1 MSTFRFDRRDQDVR
15 QSPVKAIAT
24 HPERLPSYRAATTCA
39 VGGCSVR
46 IRPRRRTSR
55 TRSPRHPPSV
65 RVNGATQVP
74 SWLGGSTLAVFRQRI
89 GASRDACDRQMPNIR
104 LRQAPTNRSATG
116 TIELSPVISVCGALH
131 GAPHASATCSRSL
144 QEVFSPAVVALEQPT
159 SDTSVTDLPRA
170 EHAFAHRELHALSR
184 LDDSTLSRTSSRNIG
199 LDRAHCSFVKK
210 EQLPRS
216 EAPSIERRPTTSASL
231 RMPS

>member
-1 MSTFRFDRRDQDVR
+1 MSAYRFDRRDQDVR
-15 QSPVKAIAT
+15 RSPVKAIAT

-74 SWLGGSTLAVFRQRI
+74 SWLGDSTLEAFRPRF

-104 LRQAPTNRSATG
+104 LRRAPTIRSATV

-159 SDTSVTDLPRA
+159 SDASVTELPRP
-170 EHAFAHRELHALSR
+170 
-184 LDDSTLSRTSSRNIG
+184 STLSRTRAAMRFRARTTRRFRERSSRNLG
-199 LDRAHCSFVKK
+199 LDRIHCSFVKK

-216 EAPSIERRPTTSASL
+216 EAPSIERRPTTSAPL

>member
-1 MSTFRFDRRDQDVR
+1 M
-15 QSPVKAIAT
+15 
-24 HPERLPSYRAATTCA
+24 
-39 VGGCSVR
+39 R

-74 SWLGGSTLAVFRQRI
+74 SWLGDSTLVVFRPRF

-104 LRQAPTNRSATG
+104 LRRAPTIRSATV

-159 SDTSVTDLPRA
+159 SGTSVTDLPRP
-170 EHAFAHRELHALSR
+170 
-184 LDDSTLSRTSSRNIG
+184 STLSRTASRNALSRLESRRFRERSSRNIG
-199 LDRAHCSFVKK
+199 QDRVHCSFVKK
-210 EQLPRS
+210 EQLSRS

-231 RMPS
+231 RTPS